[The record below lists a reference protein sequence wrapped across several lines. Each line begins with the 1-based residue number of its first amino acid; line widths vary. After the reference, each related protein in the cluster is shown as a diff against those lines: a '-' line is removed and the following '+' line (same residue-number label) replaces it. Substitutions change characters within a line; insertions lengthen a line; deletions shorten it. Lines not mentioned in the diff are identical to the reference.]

1 MGCWRLGGLV
11 HFHIVTYTCVLSRW
25 TIYLSIDITHPNP
38 HTHTHAHPHPHFS
51 SRISPFLTAKRIR
64 PNVYVS
70 YWYANPELETLNG
83 PFIVSTFKKL
93 FHMYQIL
100 CNLENFKG
108 WSYFDNFDCHPYKFS
123 RWPNTTRSMCS
134 NVSLWEKKINLFS
147 QQATVSLHFLNSM
160 ECLYSFAL
168 AITY

>member
-1 MGCWRLGGLV
+1 
-11 HFHIVTYTCVLSRW
+11 
-25 TIYLSIDITHPNP
+25 
-38 HTHTHAHPHPHFS
+38 
-51 SRISPFLTAKRIR
+51 
-64 PNVYVS
+64 
-70 YWYANPELETLNG
+70 
-83 PFIVSTFKKL
+83 
-93 FHMYQIL
+93 MYQIL

-168 AITY
+168 AITYWGCNFACCERIITCQILNDWTPRFPRLHVKTISPVESLWIFSQRRMHHFRNTYIPWICIIKKKTHTQKDVSFEMII